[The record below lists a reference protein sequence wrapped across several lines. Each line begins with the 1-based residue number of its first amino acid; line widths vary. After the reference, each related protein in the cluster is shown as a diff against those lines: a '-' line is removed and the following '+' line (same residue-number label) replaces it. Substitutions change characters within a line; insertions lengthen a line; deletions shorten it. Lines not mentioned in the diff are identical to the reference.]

1 MDYRVRMRVAALV
14 FAFLLPA
21 GAQAGAPPQPVDG
34 LFAQLKTAATPE
46 EAKPIEAQI
55 LASFEHSGS
64 ATVDLLMARAGA
76 ALGTGNKD
84 AARKL
89 YDSITEVAPR
99 FAEGWH
105 RRGVMQSDA
114 GQDEAAMLSLQKT
127 IELNPRHFQALEQL
141 GEMLEDY
148 GDKAG
153 ALKMFR
159 RAIALDPQFEG
170 LQRHIDGLSRDVE
183 GQGI

>member
-1 MDYRVRMRVAALV
+1 MRLAALFITVLLSVAA
-14 FAFLLPA
+14 
-21 GAQAGAPPQPVDG
+21 QAAPQPLDA
-34 LFAQLKTAATPE
+34 LFVQLKAAGSPE
-46 EAKPIEAQI
+46 EAKPIETQI
-55 LASFEHSGS
+55 LTSFQHSDS
-64 ATVDLLMARAGA
+64 ATVDLLMNRAA
-76 ALGTGNKD
+76 TALGAGNKD
-84 AARKL
+84 VARKL
-89 YDSITEVAPR
+89 YNSVTELAPQ

-105 RRGVMQSDA
+105 RRGLMQSDA

-127 IELNPRHFQALEQL
+127 VQLNPRQFEALEQL

-148 GDKAG
+148 GDRAG

-159 RAIALDPQFEG
+159 RAIAIDPQFEG

>member
-1 MDYRVRMRVAALV
+1 MRLAVALFALLLPVAAS
-14 FAFLLPA
+14 A
-21 GAQAGAPPQPVDG
+21 APPKPPIDN
-34 LFAQLKTAATPE
+34 LFAQLKGAGSAD

-55 LASFEHSGS
+55 LAFFLNSGS
-64 ATVDLLMARAGA
+64 PTVDLLMTRANA
-76 ALGTGNKD
+76 ALSSGNKD
-84 AARKL
+84 VAHKL
-89 YDSITEVAPR
+89 YTSVTEIAPR
-99 FAEGWH
+99 YAEGWY
-105 RRGVMQSDA
+105 RRGMMQSEA
-114 GQDEAAMLSLQKT
+114 GQDEPAMLSLQKAVQ
-127 IELNPRHFQALEQL
+127 LNPRHFVALEQL

-159 RAIALDPQFEG
+159 RAIALDPQYEG